1 MHPNEQLIH
10 TFYTSFQK
18 RDAAGMIA
26 CYHPD
31 IVFSDPVFTHLQGSR
46 AGAMWQMLCARGKD
60 LTLTFSNVRADERAG
75 SAHWEAT
82 YSFSQTGRKV
92 HNVIEAAFEFRDG
105 KMIRHA
111 DSFDLWKWAGM
122 ALGAQGALLGWS
134 PLVQAAIRKTAGR
147 GLEAFIQKQGAQTN
161 G

>member
-31 IVFSDPVFTHLQGSR
+31 ILFSDPVFTHLQGAR

-60 LTLTFSNVRADERAG
+60 LTLTFTNVRADDRAG

-92 HNVIEAAFEFRDG
+92 LNVIDATFEFRDG
-105 KMIRHA
+105 KIVRHA

-122 ALGAQGALLGWS
+122 ALGAPGALLGWS
-134 PLVQAAIRKTAGR
+134 PPMQAAIRKTASR

-161 G
+161 A